1 MLHSTTNDRPGFRML
16 FPRFTMRTI
25 LAVMTGCA
33 VLFVV
38 MGLGARGQT
47 WAWGLVIGV
56 VSLGTTALVHATWF
70 GVVWYFSR
78 LEDRRAAVKERS

>member
-1 MLHSTTNDRPGFRML
+1 MLI
-16 FPRFTMRTI
+16 PRFTMRTI

-38 MGLGARGQT
+38 MGMAVRGQT

-56 VSLGTTALVHATWF
+56 LSLGVTALVHAAWF
-70 GVVWYFSR
+70 GIVWLFSR
-78 LEDRRAAVKERS
+78 LEARRATAAAVAKEQA